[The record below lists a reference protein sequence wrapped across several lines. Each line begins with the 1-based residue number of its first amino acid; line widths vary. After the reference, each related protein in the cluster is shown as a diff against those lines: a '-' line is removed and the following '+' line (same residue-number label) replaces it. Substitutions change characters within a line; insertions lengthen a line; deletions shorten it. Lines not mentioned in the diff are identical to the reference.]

1 MKKNLIYTMTF
12 LLCGAFFFTSCQDML
27 NVDSDRVEYDYDGW
41 SANDSVYSVLGIIK
55 AVQGVADRHIL
66 LNELRGDLLS
76 ISESK
81 AVVDV
86 QEIYNFKFTN
96 ENNQY
101 LDVKDYYTII
111 NNCNIFL
118 SRVDTT
124 IVKNGVLLMMPEYVA
139 VKSIRA
145 WTYLQ
150 LAINYNN
157 IPYFTEPITTHSK
170 AQEIMEKQKLS
181 RDEVINN
188 LIADIQ
194 QYENPA
200 QYPMPSWY
208 DNGKIIPF
216 GDNKTV
222 ATKQLFVPIRMLLG
236 EMYLWT
242 GRYKEAAKCFYDQIS
257 GNGTNNTASKYT
269 DSGNTIQ
276 YTSEKG
282 KNISNNYSALFAA
295 DSYSNNENRIFT
307 LIPFAANDL
316 YGTVSALSSV
326 FDPEGDLGG
335 AQVFASPGIQSL
347 SRLQKYRF
355 IKGEPERPTFV
366 EYSDAYEYPGDLR
379 IKATTYSQLDNTLN
393 QEYNNIIAKFNLA
406 SADGYPVDRQVQNA
420 SSVATT
426 YVMLQRAELA
436 YLRLAEA
443 MVGLAREGYLNANEL
458 AMTILKVGPKYRY
471 PLYKDLV
478 TDVRDVMEPK
488 KDDEG
493 NIVKDANGEIVYVQV
508 MIPKLD
514 EEGNEVKD
522 ENDETVYIP
531 KQEEY
536 IVSCGDSVVFDFTHT
551 TFDNNIGIHSRGT
564 GDAEHNEYYALDTLC
579 IARYNGWIE
588 QVDEKTEKITHPIT
602 YADTLNYVSDLII
615 DELALE
621 LAWEGTRFGDLI
633 RFSEAMDD
641 NDVLA
646 KRIAG
651 RNELNTVKYRNPQFV
666 VDRPLYDKLYNT
678 TDYWYLPLPDNLV
691 DYEKNK

>member
-12 LLCGAFFFTSCQDML
+12 LLCGAFCFTSCQDML
-27 NVDSDRVEYDYDGW
+27 NVDSDRVEYDYSGW

-55 AVQGVADRHIL
+55 AVQNVADRQIL

-76 ISESK
+76 IRDGK

-96 ENNQY
+96 ENNKY

-111 NNCNIFL
+111 NNCNVYL

-124 IVKNGVLLMMPEYVA
+124 ITKNGVNLMMPEYVA
-139 VKSIRA
+139 VKSMRA

-150 LAINYNN
+150 LAILYNE
-157 IPYFTEPITTHSK
+157 IPYFTEPITTHSM
-170 AQEIMEKQKLS
+170 AETIMNRPKMS
-181 RDEVINN
+181 RDQVMDM

-216 GDNKTV
+216 GESNIV
-222 ATKQLFVPIRMLLG
+222 ATEQLFVPVRMLLG
-236 EMYLWT
+236 DMYLWK

-257 GNGTNNTASKYT
+257 GNGTNNTALKYT
-269 DSGNTIQ
+269 DNGNVIQ

-282 KNISNNYSALFAA
+282 KHPSNNYSALFAA
-295 DSYSNNENRIFT
+295 GEYSSNEKKIFT

-316 YGTVSALSSV
+316 LGTVSNLSSV
-326 FDPEGDLGG
+326 FNPEGDLSG
-335 AQVFASPGIQSL
+335 AQVFASYGFQSL
-347 SRLQKYRF
+347 SRQQKYRF
-355 IKGEPERPTFV
+355 IKGEAERPTFV
-366 EYSDAYEYPGDLR
+366 EYSDEYEYPGDLR
-379 IKATTYSQLDNTLN
+379 IKATTCSQLNVNDIKYGEADYVIT
-393 QEYNNIIAKFNLA
+393 KFNLA
-406 SADGYPVDRQVQNA
+406 SADGYPLDNQTQSAPKVG
-420 SSVATT
+420 TT
-426 YVMLQRAELA
+426 YIMLQRAELA

-443 MVGLAREGYLNANEL
+443 LAGLGREGYLNANEL

-478 TDVRDVMEPK
+478 TAMRDVMEPK

-493 NIVKDANGEIVYVQV
+493 NIVKDENGDIVYVQAMTPKKDENGDVV
-508 MIPKLD
+508 M
-514 EEGNEVKD
+514 D
-522 ENDETVYIP
+522 ENDEIVYIP
-531 KQEEY
+531 LQEEY
-536 IVSCGDSVVFDFTHT
+536 IVSCGDSIVFDFTHE
-551 TFDNNIGIHSRGT
+551 TFDSNIGIHSRGT

-588 QVDEKTEKITHPIT
+588 KTEEAEKITREIT
-602 YADTLNYVSDLII
+602 AQDSANYVADLII

-621 LAWEGTRFGDLI
+621 LSWEGTRFGDLI

-641 NDVLA
+641 NNILA
-646 KRIAG
+646 KRVAG
-651 RNELNTVKYRNPQFV
+651 RNNVNDVRYRDQLYELDKNLYNK
-666 VDRPLYDKLYNT
+666 LYDTK
-678 TDYWYLPLPDNLV
+678 DYWYLPLPDEIV
-691 DYEKNK
+691 EK